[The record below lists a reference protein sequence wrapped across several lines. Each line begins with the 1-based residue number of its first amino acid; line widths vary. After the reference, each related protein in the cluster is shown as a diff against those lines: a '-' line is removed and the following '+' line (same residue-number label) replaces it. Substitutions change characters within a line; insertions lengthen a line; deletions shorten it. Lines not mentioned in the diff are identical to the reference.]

1 MRTDPHF
8 LDWKLEYKWDVR
20 PRVTSFDFMIS
31 FFFLFFPPSF
41 SQDLVYPT
49 ANKLLTD
56 DGTPRL
62 EAAAFTRNEN

>member
-1 MRTDPHF
+1 MGRAPPCDF
-8 LDWKLEYKWDVR
+8 
-20 PRVTSFDFMIS
+20 FDFVIS
-31 FFFLFFPPSF
+31 FFSFFPPF

-49 ANKLLTD
+49 ANKLLAD